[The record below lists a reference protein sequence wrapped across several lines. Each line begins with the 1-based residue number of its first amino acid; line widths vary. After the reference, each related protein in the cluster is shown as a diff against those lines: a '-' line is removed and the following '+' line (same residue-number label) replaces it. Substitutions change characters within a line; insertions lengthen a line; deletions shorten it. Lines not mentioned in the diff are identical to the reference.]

1 MTAAV
6 TSEPAAEPMNTPCV
20 QSFASFTSGIVDGRR
35 PPKRIASIGTP
46 VGFLLNLPLKPSLSR
61 TGQLTAGAV
70 KRLFLWAAT
79 YLDSLI
85 SFFVMPGFG
94 PMRYGSS
101 AQT

>member
-20 QSFASFTSGIVDGRR
+20 QLFASFTSGIVEGRR

-46 VGFLLNLPLKPSLSR
+46 VGFFLKMPLKPSLSS
-61 TGQLTAGAV
+61 TGQLIAGAV

-79 YLDSLI
+79 
-85 SFFVMPGFG
+85 
-94 PMRYGSS
+94 
-101 AQT
+101 